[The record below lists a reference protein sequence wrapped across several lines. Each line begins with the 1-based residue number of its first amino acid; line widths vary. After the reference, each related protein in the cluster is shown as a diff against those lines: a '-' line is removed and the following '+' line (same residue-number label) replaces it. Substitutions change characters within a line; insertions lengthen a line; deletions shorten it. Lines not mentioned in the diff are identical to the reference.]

1 MSEEEVI
8 DDIRWVDENYIDLQK
23 KYPNKYIV
31 VKNREVKVAADTF
44 NTAYERA
51 IQILGAETNFTV
63 ERIEIGD
70 LFAYNFEFQNK
81 RTIR

>member
-1 MSEEEVI
+1 MTEQDVL
-8 DDIRWVDENYIDLQK
+8 DDIRWVDNNYIELQK

-31 VKNREVKVAADTF
+31 VKHNEVIVVADTF

-51 IQILGAETNFTV
+51 IQLLGDVEDFTV

-70 LFAYNFEFQNK
+70 LFAYDLK
-81 RTIR
+81 I